1 MLESLAF
8 GFGQILNLN
17 CMIALLSGAVIGY
30 FVGAM
35 PGLTPTIGIAL
46 LIPFTY
52 SMDPVPS
59 VVMLVALY
67 MAAEYGGGIT
77 AILINTP
84 GTPAAAATALDGYP
98 LAQRGQAA
106 KALGMSII
114 ASGIGAFISTV
125 LMILFAMPLADITIT
140 FNSPEYFCLA
150 IMGLS
155 VVAGLAGDAIV
166 KGLSVVAFALLLT
179 TIGIDP
185 ITGSFRYCF
194 TYNFMSGIPLVPA
207 MIGLFAISECFIL
220 MSKKGRTA
228 DSMSKI
234 DGTLPTAAEI
244 KRCFPTI
251 CRGSIIGFI
260 VGMLPAAGANVAC
273 WVSYNFARNTSKN
286 KDNFGKGELEGIA
299 SAESA
304 NNSAVCGALVPL
316 LTMGIPGSSSTAVLI
331 GALMI
336 QGIATG
342 PLLFTEHPE
351 IPYSIFTSLILA
363 VPLMLGMGLFGS
375 RIFSLITLVPNY
387 ILSTVILGTATLG
400 SYAINGNM
408 YRVWIAYLFGI
419 IAYFL
424 RKSGFPLPPLVLA
437 LVLGSMCESNFRKSL
452 LMGNGQLSIFVT
464 KPYAV
469 VIIIITVILFAGPFV
484 KSWLQKRKTATQ
496 P

>member
-286 KDNFGKGELEGIA
+286 KDNFG
-299 SAESA
+299 
-304 NNSAVCGALVPL
+304 
-316 LTMGIPGSSSTAVLI
+316 
-331 GALMI
+331 
-336 QGIATG
+336 
-342 PLLFTEHPE
+342 
-351 IPYSIFTSLILA
+351 
-363 VPLMLGMGLFGS
+363 S

-408 YRVWIAYLFGI
+408 YGVWIAYVFGI
-419 IAYFL
+419 IGYFL